1 MVRHVAQ
8 RAPTPGT
15 VLEYPNR
22 DKASS
27 KIVKWIVVLLLLGSA
42 ALVTIVSVGG
52 WDALRGAKALQVVYV
67 VLYVVIAFFVARWRN
82 GMLPVSAALAMVL
95 ILFAAV
101 AAPQW
106 FNRGGV
112 GFEETA
118 LPEPLLGLIT
128 FVILGVQVVLI
139 AFAVLGFR
147 QNWQTEVERRVDDDR
162 GGAVAQA
169 A

>member
-1 MVRHVAQ
+1 VAQ
-8 RAPTPGT
+8 PAPVPET

-42 ALVTIVSVGG
+42 VLVAIVGFGG
-52 WDALRGAKALQVVYV
+52 WDALRGAKALQVAYV

-106 FNRGGV
+106 LNRGGV

-128 FVILGVQVVLI
+128 FAILGVQVALI
-139 AFAVLGFR
+139 AFAMLGFR
-147 QNWQTEVERRVDDDR
+147 QRWQTEVERRVDEDR
-162 GGAVAQA
+162 GGAVPRA

>member
-8 RAPTPGT
+8 RAPTPET

-27 KIVKWIVVLLLLGSA
+27 KVVKWIVVALLLASA
-42 ALVTIVSVGG
+42 ALVAIVSVGG
-52 WDALRGAKALQVVYV
+52 WDALRNAKALQVAYA

-82 GMLPVSAALAMVL
+82 GMLPVSAALALIL

-112 GFEETA
+112 GFAETA

-128 FVILGVQVVLI
+128 FVIIGVQIALI
-139 AFAVLGFR
+139 AFAMVGFR
-147 QNWQTEVERRVDDDR
+147 QNWQVEIERRVDDGR
-162 GGAVAQA
+162 GGTMARA